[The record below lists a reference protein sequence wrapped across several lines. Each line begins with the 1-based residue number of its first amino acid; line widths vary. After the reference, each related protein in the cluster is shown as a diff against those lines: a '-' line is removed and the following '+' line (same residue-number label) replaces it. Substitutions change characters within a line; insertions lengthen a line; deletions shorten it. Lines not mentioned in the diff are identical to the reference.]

1 MQTVPTGVRLVNPLA
16 GPPLDSGAVT
26 GSRPGDDERGDAV
39 VDVVLLTDLAASDV
53 PPEAGRHLAGALDAR
68 FAEATWRVRSL
79 ASAHRPAPGAIVK
92 AATLLHEAREAL
104 LREDADVVVVLTD
117 RVLELHGRRVRSH
130 DSPVQQCAVLS
141 LADAP
146 EASSSR
152 LVDSLADLVSD
163 VLRLE
168 GGAEDRATLRWLA
181 EDDGAQEVE
190 ATRHAFGWRFRV
202 LGRGAVLLVRQV
214 HAAQPWLMT
223 VHLSRT
229 LVGASAA
236 AFLAVVTPDFWML
249 ADRMGVGR
257 LVLLSVLVLV
267 AGVAVLVLGGNLRE
281 RAAGDR
287 SRRAVLMHNT
297 AVWISAGIG
306 VLSLFAALVAACVV
320 LTQLVL
326 PRHLVESTV
335 GHTVRW
341 PTMARIG
348 VLTAV
353 VSLVGSVF
361 GAGLE
366 EDDEIREATFGQ

>member
-1 MQTVPTGVRLVNPLA
+1 MAAATGP
-16 GPPLDSGAVT
+16 GQGA
-26 GSRPGDDERGDAV
+26 RPV
-39 VDVVLLTDLAASDV
+39 VDVILVRDLPASGLTLEDGARALA
-53 PPEAGRHLAGALDAR
+53 EALGSR
-68 FAEATWRVRSL
+68 FAEATWRVQGV
-79 ASAHRPAPGAIVK
+79 ATEHTAAPGAVVR
-92 AATLLHEAREAL
+92 AATLLHEAREVL
-104 LREDADVVVVLTD
+104 LREDADVAVVLTD
-117 RVLELHGRRVRSH
+117 RALELHGRRVRWH

-141 LADAP
+141 LHDRPGSTATPLPVQD
-146 EASSSR
+146 
-152 LVDSLADLVSD
+152 LTDLVASLLD
-163 VLRLE
+163 LD
-168 GGAEDRATLRWLA
+168 GGAEDRDTLRWLSEEEPA
-181 EDDGAQEVE
+181 D
-190 ATRHAFGWRFRV
+190 ATGPHRRGVGWRLRV
-202 LGRGAVLLVRQV
+202 LGRGSLRLARQV

-257 LVLLSVLVLV
+257 LALLSVLVLV

-281 RAAGDR
+281 RVVGDR
-287 SRRAVLMHNT
+287 SRRAVLLHNT
-297 AVWISAGIG
+297 AVWISVGIG
-306 VLSLFAALVAACVV
+306 VLSLFAVLVTACVV

-326 PRHLVESTV
+326 PRGLVESTV
-335 GHTVRW
+335 GHAVHW
-341 PTMARIG
+341 PTMTRIG